1 MDRATF
7 LKAYHHCRLIPNEQD
22 FPATATYTAVETQR
36 NAAVLVVLVERDHGL
51 NVVLTRR
58 AAHLKH
64 HAGQI
69 SFPGG
74 KYEITD
80 IDLQHTALRETQE
93 EIGLSLTRSD
103 VVGAIGNYSTIS
115 GFSVTPYIAITD
127 DIPPL
132 QIDTNEVE
140 YAFEVPLAHCLA
152 PQNLLSHPVTRFDQ
166 TYQVYFIP
174 WENTYIWGATAGIL
188 KNLSNHI
195 LDNTFTVI

>member
-1 MDRATF
+1 MDKTTF
-7 LKAYHHCRLIPNEQD
+7 LKAFHHCRRIPNEQD
-22 FPATATYTAVETQR
+22 FPASASAFETKR
-36 NAAVLVVLVERDHGL
+36 NAAVLVVLVEREHGL

-74 KYEITD
+74 KHENTD
-80 IDLQHTALRETQE
+80 IDLQYTALRETQE
-93 EIGLSLTRSD
+93 EIGLNLTSSNI
-103 VVGAIGNYSTIS
+103 VGAIGNYSTIS

-132 QIDTNEVE
+132 QIDKNEVE
-140 YAFEVPLAHCLA
+140 YAFEVPLAYCLA
-152 PQNLLSHPVTRFDQ
+152 PQNLLSHPVTRLEQ

-195 LDNTFTVI
+195 LGNG